1 MADLEA
7 QDGQAKASQDPVF
20 AEEQAHLS
28 DIYSQLVAIRDEL
41 NHKFETTHKTAVKD
55 LQDMSEEVTTDFGGW
70 DETMETL
77 AAIETLNSVI
87 DSYNQEHDFDAERLR
102 KVLVLLRQPYF
113 AKVRLKMRPN
123 RPARDVYIGVTG
135 MTDQDRRP
143 LIVDWRSPIA
153 STYYS
158 QEVGPTSYEVDGRVR
173 RVNLELRRQFDIKG
187 DTLND
192 YFDTTVAIEDSLL
205 LSALR
210 QHHSE
215 KLQAITATIQREQNE
230 VVRHADVPVLL
241 VNGIAGSGKTSVL
254 LQRIAYLFYQERD
267 SLRADQ
273 IYLFSPND
281 VFETYIDTV
290 LPSLGESNPNILTWR
305 QFLGQV
311 GLGDH
316 NPGYD
321 TTPEALHALEE
332 AISDDFA
339 LDQQDFR
346 DLRIDG
352 MKLINASQ
360 VAAAYRRYPRV
371 PMGPRRSNLVKEDLH
386 DALDRKLAQLARTDE
401 VQEEMLGID
410 VDEQVEIFGE
420 TINPADDEETLRLAK
435 TYVQHRYGPAHE
447 MIDDADWLRCDR
459 VAQRVLGH
467 QPNALEWL
475 YLRLLITGDGAEG
488 ARYVMVDECQ
498 DYTEAQYMV
507 MARYFGHAH
516 FLLLGDEH
524 QAIYE
529 GTAGFDRIKAVFEAT
544 HGPVDECRLLTSYRS
559 SPEITSLFTSLLAPD
574 ERVRLSSVREAGVP
588 CQIEECPADAEAYL
602 ARLREVVGSAHD
614 EEGLVAVVAQDKAR
628 VSWLAKRLG
637 DDVTLVSK
645 GDRLPGKGVVLMEL
659 ALAKGLEFDH
669 VIVPDAQA
677 AVYPDTPLAR
687 RRLYTAVSRAM
698 HRVTL
703 LSQGPL
709 SPLLVAYQG
718 ERHDGE

>member
-7 QDGQAKASQDPVF
+7 QATQPSSDPVF

-28 DIYSQLVAIRDEL
+28 DIYGQLMEIRDEL
-41 NHKFETTHKTAVKD
+41 NNKFQTTHKTAVQD
-55 LQDMSEEVTTDFGGW
+55 LKDMSEEVTTDFGGE

-102 KVLVLLRQPYF
+102 KVLVLLNQPYF
-113 AKVRLKMRPN
+113 AKVRLRMRPG

-135 MTDQDRRP
+135 MTDKDRRP

-153 STYYS
+153 ETYYN
-158 QEVGPTSYEVDGRVR
+158 QEVGPTTYEVDGRVR
-173 RVNLELRRQFDIKG
+173 HVDLELRRQFDITR
-187 DTLND
+187 DRLNT

-210 QHHSE
+210 RHHSE

-254 LQRIAYLFYQERD
+254 LQRIAYLFYQERE

-305 QFLGQV
+305 QFLAKA

-316 NPGYD
+316 NPGFD
-321 TTPEALHALEE
+321 TMPETLRLLERE
-332 AISDDFA
+332 VGGDFE

-346 DLRIDG
+346 DIRIEG
-352 MKLINASQ
+352 MRLVNASQ

-386 DALDRKLAQLARTDE
+386 DALERKIAQLAKTDE
-401 VQEEMLGID
+401 VQEDMLGLD
-410 VDEQVEIFGE
+410 VEEQVEIFGE
-420 TINPADDEETLRLAK
+420 TINPVDDEETTRLAR
-435 TYVQHRYGPAHE
+435 TYVDHLYGPAHD
-447 MIDDADWLRCDR
+447 MIDAADWLRTDR
-459 VAQRVLGH
+459 IGMRLLGR

-498 DYTEAQYMV
+498 DYTQAQYMV

-524 QAIYE
+524 QAIYD
-529 GTAGFDRIKAVFEAT
+529 GTASFAEMREVFAAT
-544 HGPVDECRLLTSYRS
+544 HGQVDECRLLTSYRS
-559 SPEITSLFTSLLAPD
+559 SPEITALFTSLLAPD
-574 ERVRLSSVREAGVP
+574 ERVRLSSVREAGVAP
-588 CQIEECPADAEAYL
+588 EIVACPEDADAYL
-602 ARLREVVGSAHD
+602 AELRRVVGEAAG
-614 EEGLVAVVAQDKAR
+614 EEGLTAVVADNKGR
-628 VSWLAKRLG
+628 VSWLAKQLG
-637 DDVTLVSK
+637 DAVAVVEK
-645 GDRLPGKGVVLMEL
+645 GGRLPAKGVVLMEL
-659 ALAKGLEFDH
+659 SLAKGLEFDH
-669 VIVPDAQA
+669 VVVPDAQA
-677 AVYPDTPLAR
+677 SVYPDTQLAR

-698 HRVTL
+698 HKVTL
-703 LSQGPL
+703 LSQGEM
-709 SPLLVAYQG
+709 SPLL
-718 ERHDGE
+718 DGARRG